1 MELQTSLKLVALI
14 YITLS
19 SFPHHANAD
28 ADISSLNLLVV
39 GDWGRKGLFNQSTV
53 ASQMDSIGQQ
63 LQISFVIST
72 GDNFY
77 ENGLSGTDDPSFGE
91 SFSNIYT
98 GSSLQTTWHAVLGNH
113 DYKGDTLAQLDPALT
128 TLDSRWHCYRTS
140 ILKYNLPLS
149 CQASAGLQCP
159 SVNFFL
165 LDTTPFVD
173 EYWGVAKKRYDW
185 RGVLPRRAY
194 LKKQLND
201 LNLALQASQ
210 AIWKIVVGHHP
221 IRSIGSHH
229 DTFELVKQLLP
240 ILEANQIDLYVNGH
254 AHSLQ
259 HFTSNTS
266 AIHFLTSGGGS
277 QAWGVANRNQHMEGL
292 QFFYAGQGFLSM
304 QITPNFLHI
313 VFYDIEGN
321 SLHKLDLSKS

>member
-1 MELQTSLKLVALI
+1 MELKTSLKLIALL

-28 ADISSLNLLVV
+28 ADISSLNLVVV
-39 GDWGRKGLFNQSTV
+39 GDWGRKGLFNQSRV

-149 CQASAGLQCP
+149 CQG
-159 SVNFFL
+159 
-165 LDTTPFVD
+165 
-173 EYWGVAKKRYDW
+173 K
-185 RGVLPRRAY
+185 
-194 LKKQLND
+194 
-201 LNLALQASQ
+201 
-210 AIWKIVVGHHP
+210 
-221 IRSIGSHH
+221 
-229 DTFELVKQLLP
+229 
-240 ILEANQIDLYVNGH
+240 
-254 AHSLQ
+254 
-259 HFTSNTS
+259 
-266 AIHFLTSGGGS
+266 
-277 QAWGVANRNQHMEGL
+277 
-292 QFFYAGQGFLSM
+292 
-304 QITPNFLHI
+304 
-313 VFYDIEGN
+313 
-321 SLHKLDLSKS
+321 